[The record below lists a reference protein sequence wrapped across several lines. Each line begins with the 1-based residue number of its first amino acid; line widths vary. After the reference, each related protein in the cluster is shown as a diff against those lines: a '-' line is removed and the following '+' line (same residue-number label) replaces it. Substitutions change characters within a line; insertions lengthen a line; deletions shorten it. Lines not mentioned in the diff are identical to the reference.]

1 MLRSPIIR
9 IIYGVILAL
18 IVLGTLRYK
27 PWNYNDREH
36 KGSSRPRDQLNVGFL
51 PVT

>member
-27 PWNYNDREH
+27 PWQRNDREQG
-36 KGSSRPRDQLNVGFL
+36 GSSRARDQLSVGFL